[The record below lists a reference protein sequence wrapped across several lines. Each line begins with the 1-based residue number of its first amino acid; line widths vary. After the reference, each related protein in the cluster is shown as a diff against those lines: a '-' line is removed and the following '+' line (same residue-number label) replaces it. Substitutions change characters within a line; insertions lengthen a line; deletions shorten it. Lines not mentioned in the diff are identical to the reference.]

1 MVVQENTE
9 RWKLLCE
16 QAATEQDSTKLFE
29 LLREINKLLEEK
41 YNRVRMNN
49 TTPEN
54 K

>member
-1 MVVQENTE
+1 MQENTE

-16 QAATEQDSTKLFE
+16 QAVTEQDSTKLLE
-29 LLREINKLLEEK
+29 LLQEINKLLGEK
-41 YNRVRMNN
+41 YDRVRMNN